1 MTQADDKV
9 TSALQ
14 SDSSEITSEQS
25 TSSSVTNDTS
35 ADDLN
40 NAFDL
45 DKVDELLN
53 KDPNSEDLPKSLQRL
68 MNRQQDQTKRVEKTI
83 AQAKTNRRWFV
94 PTFIALLVV
103 GLAWVVTN
111 YITAGSY
118 PIPKIG
124 NWNLLIGFA
133 IMLVGFIMTMWWN

>member
-1 MTQADDKV
+1 MTQDDDKV

-25 TSSSVTNDTS
+25 TSSSVTNSTS

-53 KDPNSEDLPKSLQRL
+53 KDPNSEDLPKSLQCL

-83 AQAKTNRRWFV
+83 AQAKTNHRWFV
-94 PTFIALLVV
+94 PTFIVLLVV

>member
-1 MTQADDKV
+1 MTQDDDKV

-14 SDSSEITSEQS
+14 SDSREITSEQS

-53 KDPNSEDLPKSLQRL
+53 KDPNSEDLPKSL
-68 MNRQQDQTKRVEKTI
+68 
-83 AQAKTNRRWFV
+83 
-94 PTFIALLVV
+94 
-103 GLAWVVTN
+103 
-111 YITAGSY
+111 
-118 PIPKIG
+118 
-124 NWNLLIGFA
+124 
-133 IMLVGFIMTMWWN
+133 

>member
-1 MTQADDKV
+1 MTQDDDKV

-83 AQAKTNRRWFV
+83 AQAKPNRRWFV

>member
-1 MTQADDKV
+1 MTQDDDKV

-25 TSSSVTNDTS
+25 TSSSVTNDTL

-53 KDPNSEDLPKSLQRL
+53 KDPNSEDLPKSLQHL

>member
-1 MTQADDKV
+1 MTQDDDKV

-35 ADDLN
+35 SDDLN

>member
-1 MTQADDKV
+1 
-9 TSALQ
+9 
-14 SDSSEITSEQS
+14 
-25 TSSSVTNDTS
+25 
-35 ADDLN
+35 
-40 NAFDL
+40 
-45 DKVDELLN
+45 
-53 KDPNSEDLPKSLQRL
+53 
-68 MNRQQDQTKRVEKTI
+68 MNRQQDHTKRVEKTI

-94 PTFIALLVV
+94 PTFIALLVI

>member
-1 MTQADDKV
+1 MTQDDDKV

>member
-68 MNRQQDQTKRVEKTI
+68 MNRQQDQTNRVEKTI

>member
-1 MTQADDKV
+1 MTQDDDKV

-25 TSSSVTNDTS
+25 TSSSVTNDSS

-53 KDPNSEDLPKSLQRL
+53 KDPNSEDLPKSLQHL
-68 MNRQQDQTKRVEKTI
+68 MNRQHDQTKRVEKTI

>member
-1 MTQADDKV
+1 MTQDDDKV

-14 SDSSEITSEQS
+14 SDSREITSEQS

-68 MNRQQDQTKRVEKTI
+68 MNRQQDHTKRVEKTI

-94 PTFIALLVV
+94 PTFIALLVI